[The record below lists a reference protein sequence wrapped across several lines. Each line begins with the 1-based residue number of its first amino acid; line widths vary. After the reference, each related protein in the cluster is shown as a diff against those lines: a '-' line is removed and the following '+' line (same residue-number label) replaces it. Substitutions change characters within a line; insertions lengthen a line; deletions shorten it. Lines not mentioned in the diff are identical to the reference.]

1 MILAALTEA
10 ALKEQHLAAILLVW
24 FIIGVVVA
32 GLLWPRGRGRKLARQ
47 VFALASLGFREGL
60 RLKTLWTVAVI
71 SVIPVLLAY
80 FSSADGTHAG
90 RARLILNISLACAEL
105 LGTSLIVLLA
115 AFSVAREIE
124 SRIMHTLG
132 AKPLPRWSILLGK
145 ALGFWAIDV
154 LFVGGL
160 LLFSAVLVRAVPL
173 RAESIAS
180 SALTPSGD
188 WKHLTRNAL
197 VTRKWDLPAN
207 VEDTTLELHPGECFQ
222 NRFTVGPEHIGE
234 NELAMQFFLNSTY
247 MFSSEVPGVGLKVGY
262 EGEKPFIDRVVNAPQ
277 NHTFNIFLPR
287 QEVSRPGT
295 LLVSVISPSVDQPRV
310 VLWKK
315 FSMQLGSVA
324 DGFCANLFKAFLLL
338 VLQGWFLALVV
349 TGWSGVLSFPVAA
362 ALGLLLVLGG
372 EMSRGAIELMQSNQV
387 VAKDLG
393 AVSTDQDLAKKV
405 EHVLNNILLLLPDFR
420 VAGGPATF
428 VEGYVISGWTI
439 AEAFFWMGVV
449 RCLGW
454 ALPGVLLFQ
463 AREVGK

>member
-1 MILAALTEA
+1 
-10 ALKEQHLAAILLVW
+10 
-24 FIIGVVVA
+24 
-32 GLLWPRGRGRKLARQ
+32 
-47 VFALASLGFREGL
+47 
-60 RLKTLWTVAVI
+60 
-71 SVIPVLLAY
+71 
-80 FSSADGTHAG
+80 
-90 RARLILNISLACAEL
+90 
-105 LGTSLIVLLA
+105 
-115 AFSVAREIE
+115 
-124 SRIMHTLG
+124 
-132 AKPLPRWSILLGK
+132 
-145 ALGFWAIDV
+145 
-154 LFVGGL
+154 
-160 LLFSAVLVRAVPL
+160 
-173 RAESIAS
+173 
-180 SALTPSGD
+180 
-188 WKHLTRNAL
+188 
-197 VTRKWDLPAN
+197 
-207 VEDTTLELHPGECFQ
+207 
-222 NRFTVGPEHIGE
+222 
-234 NELAMQFFLNSTY
+234 